1 MSAAIHPLLGRQL
14 RRVGLDAAA
23 IDALPKPVRD
33 LLERISRS
41 YADHD
46 RESYLL
52 QHSQDVCNREMAQ
65 LNADLSASRAR
76 LESLVSLSSD
86 WVWEQ
91 DADLNFTYISAPVE
105 RVGLCLNDVLGTGR
119 RIDDLPPVPGSD
131 PADYLARIAARQP
144 FRDFVYG
151 YRLPN
156 GEVAYLRISGEPI
169 FDCGEFVGYRGVASD
184 VTQATLAEQSAAR
197 LARFDCLTGL
207 ANRGAFL
214 AELQTRIG
222 RARQRQ
228 HGLALLFID
237 LDRFKT
243 INDTLGH
250 AAGDDLLRTMA
261 ERLPRVLRQDDL
273 LARLGGDEFV
283 VLAEDGGD
291 GDGLP
296 ALAERLLSQ
305 LRRPA
310 TVAGTVVHVSASIG
324 IARFPDHGHDAATLL
339 KNADAA
345 MYLAKDE
352 GKNGY
357 RFFAPELAH
366 RACARF
372 AMESQLRDALDLGEF
387 RLHFQPLF
395 DLATGVCTGVEAL
408 LRWQHPSHG
417 LLLPGA
423 FLSAAEE
430 GGLLP
435 RIGAWTLDAVCR
447 QMRMWQAAGVAV
459 PKCAVNLGLQQI
471 ADPNLADRIAAI
483 LEATGLAPDALELE
497 ITESHLMEDPE
508 RARAQLRRLR
518 AMQVRLAID
527 DFGTGYSSLAQLK
540 RFRVDTLKIDRSFVR
555 DLPGDVESAAI
566 VQAVAALGRSLGMVV
581 VAEGVENQ
589 RQLRAMAELGCQQ
602 GQGFLLGRPMSAG
615 RLSAYLHARRHA
627 SPVEFG

>member
-197 LARFDCLTGL
+197 LSRFDCLTGL

-339 KNADAA
+339 KNADTA

-408 LRWQHPSHG
+408 LRWQHPELGLLGAAPLVTAAAAARLETQLTAHAHALAMAEVAGWPTSLADMRVALNITAADLGDAEFAARFAALLADHG
-417 LLLPGA
+417 LPASRFTLELTEQAMLASPD
-423 FLSAAEE
+423 SAADQ
-430 GGLLP
+430 L
-435 RIGAWTLDAVCR
+435 ATLRASGC
-447 QMRMWQAAGVAV
+447 
-459 PKCAVNLGLQQI
+459 
-471 ADPNLADRIAAI
+471 RIA
-483 LEATGLAPDALELE
+483 
-497 ITESHLMEDPE
+497 
-508 RARAQLRRLR
+508 
-518 AMQVRLAID
+518 VD
-527 DFGTGYSSLAQLK
+527 DFGTGYSSLALLAQLPL
-540 RFRVDTLKIDRSFVR
+540 DYLKIDSGFVR
-555 DLPGDVESAAI
+555 AMDASERDRIVVRAI
-566 VQAVAALGRSLGMVV
+566 VELARALGLSVI
-581 VAEGVENQ
+581 AEGVETQEQ
-589 RQLRAMAELGCQQ
+589 RAVLADLGVDYW
-602 GQGFLLGRPMSAG
+602 QGFLGSDPVAG
-615 RLSAYLHARRHA
+615 DALAIIRD
-627 SPVEFG
+627 SPQ